1 MGKTFFVDTGVIGE
15 TSTKFKNHS
24 EMYTQIYTNL
34 IQQAQTMGTAW
45 ESEDNLAF
53 VNQISGLCDDLK
65 SMSDKLISASEV
77 LKQMQ
82 INYENRLN
90 DNTAQVKKLSN

>member
-1 MGKTFFVDTGVIGE
+1 
-15 TSTKFKNHS
+15 
-24 EMYTQIYTNL
+24 MYTQFSTNL

-65 SMSDKLISASEV
+65 SMSDKLLSASEV

>member
-1 MGKTFFVDTGVIGE
+1 
-15 TSTKFKNHS
+15 
-24 EMYTQIYTNL
+24 
-34 IQQAQTMGTAW
+34 
-45 ESEDNLAF
+45 LAF

-65 SMSDKLISASEV
+65 SMSDKLLSASEV

>member
-1 MGKTFFVDTGVIGE
+1 MGKTFFVDTGVIGD

-45 ESEDNLAF
+45 ESEDNLCIHF
-53 VNQISGLCDDLK
+53 
-65 SMSDKLISASEV
+65 
-77 LKQMQ
+77 
-82 INYENRLN
+82 
-90 DNTAQVKKLSN
+90 